1 MTQKELNYV
10 EDIYNHEMLI
20 ISVFNDIAENI
31 DDKKYQTVLK
41 GTHQSTH
48 IISKKQEKLLEDCA
62 NE

>member
-41 GTHQSTH
+41 EH
-48 IISKKQEKLLEDCA
+48 IKAHTSLAKKQKKLLEDCA